1 MSPSNLSDEPQRNT
15 VDKPNKDT
23 PSGWG
28 TGPTAKERNEVQ
40 RLVTQLLDA
49 LAPERVL
56 KRGDL
61 LHGPIEQH
69 RTPVGCVLQT
79 EAAAVSVSW
88 FLDTRAKDSLGE
100 LHVNVWQGVVSRGG
114 SSYRKPAKAT
124 LVSEL
129 VLHPISRSLSGCVWR
144 ADDAREFDTARLAAH
159 CIELLE
165 QQVKLAGPSNQ

>member
-1 MSPSNLSDEPQRNT
+1 MDQPNNDAPRLWGMGPS
-15 VDKPNKDT
+15 
-23 PSGWG
+23 
-28 TGPTAKERNEVQ
+28 AKERNEVQ
-40 RLVTQLLDA
+40 RSVTQLLDA

-88 FLDTRAKDSLGE
+88 FLDTRAKDTLGE
-100 LHVNVWQGVVSRGG
+100 LHVNVWRGVVSRGG

-124 LVSEL
+124 LVTES
-129 VLHPISRSLSGCVWR
+129 VLRPIARSLDNCVWR
-144 ADDAREFDTARLAAH
+144 ADDGTEFDTARLAAH
-159 CIELLE
+159 CVELLE
-165 QQVKLAGPSNQ
+165 EQVNLAGPAEPAEPAEP